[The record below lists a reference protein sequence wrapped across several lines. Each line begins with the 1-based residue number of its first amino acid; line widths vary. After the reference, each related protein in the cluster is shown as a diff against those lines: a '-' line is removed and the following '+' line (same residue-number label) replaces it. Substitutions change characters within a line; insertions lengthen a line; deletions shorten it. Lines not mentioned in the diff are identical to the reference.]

1 MLDIKKFK
9 LKRISNFTIYII
21 FAILFLLFS
30 ILLHDKGFLTVG
42 NLMNI
47 ARQAA
52 TISIMAAGMT
62 FVLSAGE
69 IDLSIGSN
77 VALSAIVTAILL
89 RDYNIFIAIL
99 VGISV
104 GALIGLINGLLVT
117 KVKIPS
123 FIATLGMMSILLG
136 LARWIS
142 GLKSIPVTNKIYNFI
157 FGLGNIGKIPILLI
171 WIILTMVIGQL
182 VLKKTPFGRKVLATG
197 GNKLA
202 AIYTGIKV
210 DRIKIT
216 TLIISGILAALAGM
230 IYAGRL
236 QGARYTL
243 GEADL
248 LTVIAAS
255 IIGGTS
261 LIGGEGTVIGSVI
274 GAIILGMI
282 NNGLILLGLSLD
294 QQIITRGVIIILAV
308 SFSMRED

>member
-1 MLDIKKFK
+1 LLDIKKFK